1 MNKKLKGYTQ
11 GSLRARVAG
20 ADPYQLIQM
29 LFAGALESLSYAKG
43 AIQRKDLEKKGQ
55 CISRASAIIESL
67 RSSLDMEVG
76 GEISSNLNDLYIY
89 MLDRLSD
96 AAVNNDPKT
105 LDEVADLIKQIKSAW
120 DSIPVT
126 DRDVAFSKQQS
137 AVSGA

>member
-29 LFAGALESLSYAKG
+29 LMAGALESLSYAKG

-76 GEISSNLNDLYIY
+76 GEISSNLNDLYLY

-96 AAVNNDPKT
+96 AAVNNDPEI
-105 LDEVADLIKQIKSAW
+105 LDEVSDLIKQIKSAW
-120 DSIPVT
+120 DAITVA
-126 DRDVAFSKQQS
+126 DRDVALSKQS

>member
-29 LFAGALESLSYAKG
+29 LLAGALESLSYAKG

-76 GEISSNLNDLYIY
+76 GEISSNLNDLYLY

-96 AAVNNDPKT
+96 AAVNNDPEI
-105 LDEVADLIKQIKSAW
+105 LDEVSDLIKQIKSAW
-120 DSIPVT
+120 DAIPVS
-126 DRDVAFSKQQS
+126 DRDVALSKQS